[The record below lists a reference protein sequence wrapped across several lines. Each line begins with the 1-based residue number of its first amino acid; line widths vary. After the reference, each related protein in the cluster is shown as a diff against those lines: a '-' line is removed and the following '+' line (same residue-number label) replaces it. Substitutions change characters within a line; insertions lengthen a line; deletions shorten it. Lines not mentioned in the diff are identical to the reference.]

1 MTKSLSLPT
10 IIVCALL
17 MLWGLIIA
25 AVLFVPVPADNRDM
39 LNILIGAVGGTVTT
53 IVGYHF
59 GSSSGSA
66 GKDRVIADL
75 TSQEK

>member
-1 MTKSLSLPT
+1 MKIPT
-10 IIVCALL
+10 IPAIIVCALL
-17 MLWGLIIA
+17 LLWGLIVA
-25 AVLFVPVPADNRDM
+25 AVLFVPVPEGNRDM

-66 GKDRVIADL
+66 AKDATIHEMSKDM
-75 TSQEK
+75 

>member
-1 MTKSLSLPT
+1 MTPY
-10 IIVCALL
+10 IPAAIVAAVLAI
-17 MLWGLIIA
+17 WGLIVA
-25 AVLFVPVPADNRDM
+25 AVLFIPVPDANKDM

-66 GKDRVIADL
+66 GKDRVIDKL
-75 TSQEK
+75 TDGGGA

>member
-1 MTKSLSLPT
+1 MKLPT
-10 IIVCALL
+10 IPALIVGALL
-17 MLWGLIIA
+17 ALWGLIIA
-25 AVLFVPVPADNRDM
+25 AVLFVAVPEGTRDM

-66 GKDRVIADL
+66 AKDRTIQTMA
-75 TSQEK
+75 EGE